1 MVPCLLQRRREVA
14 EVSWGCR
21 GGVMGF
27 TGFLAG
33 SGGKI
38 TSNFKLGQGKSLG
51 DVHVKSMRIPEI
63 GLHGFIMSYTGPRW
77 KEIDNIDDDFLR
89 VVPSYTSI
97 RDPLRRLCHRLI
109 TVSNSGRG
117 EAPEKVTATDL
128 FYLRSMDEGTT
139 VNVPYLLAQYLFRYI
154 EGRKRGA
161 RLSSRNFI
169 GRLAE
174 HFEVRRRTG
183 DTNTL
188 AAPLNEDQPDP

>member
-1 MVPCLLQRRREVA
+1 M
-14 EVSWGCR
+14 
-21 GGVMGF
+21 
-27 TGFLAG
+27 
-33 SGGKI
+33 I
-38 TSNFKLGQGKSLG
+38 SL
-51 DVHVKSMRIPEI
+51 
-63 GLHGFIMSYTGPRW
+63 
-77 KEIDNIDDDFLR
+77 DDDFLR

-174 HFEVRRRTG
+174 HFEIARLKEEVHGIRESLDEQREIMDTMARDFSRVRRRTG